1 MHSSK
6 APSDSISQT
15 IVDPSL
21 TLALAQASVAAYQD
35 YEYPAKKVVPPPGYV
50 FLDRWTGW
58 DSFVLGGQEER
69 FGVLFRSIASPA
81 TYIFAFRGT
90 DSDLDIW
97 NDLFAE
103 TTAFVPMNSSRT
115 PQPPAYVSAGFYG
128 IYTLTGGSM
137 KQSMQQQLFALLQ
150 KYNIDFF
157 YITGHSLGAALSSL
171 FTLDVRLTT
180 PALRPTNMNFAS
192 PKVGTERWAQ
202 VYAQQGAPTTRV
214 LNYYDYVP
222 DLPPSIPPFLSYTHV
237 GTPFQTAFY
246 EYNEWYPHLL
256 VRHSILNLQTV
267 LSHAVWNSPQIWTG
281 YFPDAGD
288 PSITMISVTPPAGE
302 SSGIVEA
309 LSEVKRHERTRAE
322 AAASSP

>member
-1 MHSSK
+1 MESSK
-6 APSDSISQT
+6 ALSDSISQI
-15 IVDPSL
+15 IVDPTL
-21 TLALAQASVAAYQD
+21 TLALAQASVAAYAD
-35 YEYPAKKVVPPPGYV
+35 YEGKPVVPPAGYV
-50 FLDRWTGW
+50 TIDRWTGW
-58 DSFVLGGQEER
+58 DSFIFGGREER
-69 FGVLFRSIASPA
+69 FGVVFRSIASPA

-103 TTAFVPMNSSRT
+103 TTAFVPMNSNRT

-137 KQSMQQQLFALLQ
+137 KQSMQHQLFALLQ
-150 KYNIDFF
+150 KYNVDSF

-192 PKVGTERWAQ
+192 PMVGTERWAQ

-222 DLPPSIPPFLSYTHV
+222 DLPPLPFYTHV

-267 LSHAVWNSPQIWTG
+267 LSNAVWRIPQIWTG
-281 YFPDAGD
+281 YFADAGN
-288 PSITMISVTPPAGE
+288 PSITMISVRPPAGE

-309 LSEVKRHERTRAE
+309 LSEVKRREHTVAE
-322 AAASSP
+322 AAASPP